1 MQSSLYVALS
11 AQVATQK
18 RLETIANNL
27 ANSTT
32 AGFRAEE
39 TKFEAMLGDESTEN
53 VHCSSSGD
61 TYITREAGALTKTD
75 NPLDVAVQGDAW
87 FAVQTPAGTVYTG
100 DGRMQMTP
108 QGGLQSLLGYPI
120 LDVGGAP
127 VQVDPDG
134 GTLRIAQDG
143 MITQNNR
150 QLGAIGLF
158 TIDPKATL
166 ERYDNSGVIPDTP
179 ATPALDF
186 SRVGVVQGFVEGS
199 NVNPVWEMTQLIQV
213 QRNFEAVAN
222 SIDQS
227 EDSLRQA
234 IKELG
239 PTS

>member
-1 MQSSLYVALS
+1 
-11 AQVATQK
+11 
-18 RLETIANNL
+18 
-27 ANSTT
+27 
-32 AGFRAEE
+32 
-39 TKFEAMLGDESTEN
+39 
-53 VHCSSSGD
+53 
-61 TYITREAGALTKTD
+61 
-75 NPLDVAVQGDAW
+75 
-87 FAVQTPAGTVYTG
+87 
-100 DGRMQMTP
+100 
-108 QGGLQSLLGYPI
+108 
-120 LDVGGAP
+120 
-127 VQVDPDG
+127 
-134 GTLRIAQDG
+134 